1 MPLSINNN
9 ISSISTRHDIN
20 RNFTRVSRQL
30 ERLSSGLR
38 VNRAQDDASG
48 LVLSEGMRGELSGLN
63 QNVRNAEHATNM
75 IQVAEGSLLEVNKML
90 LRMREL
96 AVQSSTSTVNDTN
109 REALAAELNQ
119 LVMEIDRVA
128 QATTYNNQ
136 SLLTGFGNNVSV
148 TASTA
153 VTASNVTGVVKVGL
167 VAAQT
172 GTFTF
177 VDTASD
183 GELALGNGVV
193 TQTLSMSTILHET
206 AVAEGTSVNVNFDRL
221 GIQVTLTGAN
231 ATGTTGAYVD
241 GDLDGR
247 TLVVDEGV
255 GGVFQVGPTESLAS
269 RIEVSFSDMRSSS
282 GKLNLESVS
291 IAAIDSARMA
301 LAYIDRAITN
311 VSIERSKMGV
321 LLNRLDSTVADTEN
335 EIVRKQ
341 ASEASIRNADI
352 AVEVAELSRGRIL
365 LQSSTAMLVQANVG
379 SVSTLSLL

>member
-1 MPLSINNN
+1 MPLSINNS

-63 QNVRNAEHATNM
+63 QNVRNAEQATNM
-75 IQVAEGSLLEVNKML
+75 IQVAEGSLLEVNNML

-109 REALAAELNQ
+109 REAIAAELNQ
-119 LVMEIDRVA
+119 LVTEIDRVA
-128 QATTYNNQ
+128 QATTYNKQ

-167 VAAQT
+167 VASQT

-177 VDTASD
+177 VDAASD

-206 AVAEGTSVNVNFDRL
+206 AVAEGTSVNANFDRL

-231 ATGTTGAYVD
+231 ATGATGAYVD
-241 GDLDGR
+241 GDLNGR

-255 GGVFQVGPTESLAS
+255 GGVFQVGPTESLVN
-269 RIEVSFSDMRSSS
+269 RIEVNFSDMRSSS

-291 IAAIDSARMA
+291 IAAIDSAQMS

-311 VSIERSKMGV
+311 VSIERGKMGV
-321 LLNRLDSTVADTEN
+321 LLNRLDSTIADTEN
-335 EIVRKQ
+335 EIASKQ
-341 ASEASIRNADI
+341 ASETSIRDADI

-365 LQSSTAMLVQANVG
+365 LQSSNAMLVQANVG
-379 SVSTLSLL
+379 SVSILSLL

>member
-1 MPLSINNN
+1 MPLSINNS

-63 QNVRNAEHATNM
+63 QNVRNAEQATNM
-75 IQVAEGSLLEVNKML
+75 IQVAEGSLLEVNNML

-109 REALAAELNQ
+109 REAIAAELNQ
-119 LVMEIDRVA
+119 LVTEIDRVA
-128 QATTYNNQ
+128 QATTYNKQ

-167 VAAQT
+167 VASQT

-177 VDTASD
+177 VDAASD

-206 AVAEGTSVNVNFDRL
+206 VVAEGTSVNANFDRL

-231 ATGTTGAYVD
+231 ATGATGAYVD
-241 GDLDGR
+241 GDLNGR

-255 GGVFQVGPTESLAS
+255 GGVFQVGPTESLVN
-269 RIEVSFSDMRSSS
+269 RIEVNFSDMRSSS

-291 IAAIDSARMA
+291 IAAIDSAQMS

-311 VSIERSKMGV
+311 VSIERGKMGV
-321 LLNRLDSTVADTEN
+321 LLNRLDSTIADTEN
-335 EIVRKQ
+335 EIASKQ
-341 ASEASIRNADI
+341 ASETSIRDADI

-365 LQSSTAMLVQANVG
+365 LQSSNAMLVQANVG
-379 SVSTLSLL
+379 SVSILSLL